1 MRLVQIMDKIELQK
15 LIDGE
20 LNRSEQ
26 QQLLC
31 QLDEQKTEWRS
42 VALALLEE
50 QEFRRAIGSQ
60 CNVNSVLKPNTSEVQ
75 LVPGSSSKHWKQ
87 WLPMALAAS
96 LLVGVGSIGGNW
108 LASRFEKSQQ
118 VISESPPTSIAVAQ
132 AEDKASPSSESSY
145 AALKPVGQLSF
156 STDGTSGTGAAPMQ
170 LPIYEAA
177 PDQINQMLQMQ
188 QLQMQALNEQ
198 LRLRGFQLE
207 WRPEMLESQLPDG
220 RAVIVP
226 VQQVNVRSLGQ

>member
-1 MRLVQIMDKIELQK
+1 MDKIELQK
-15 LIDGE
+15 LVDGE
-20 LNRSEQ
+20 LNRLEQ
-26 QQLLC
+26 RQLLC
-31 QLDEQKTEWRS
+31 QLDEQSTEWRS

-50 QEFRRAIGSQ
+50 QEFRRALGSPS
-60 CNVNSVLKPNTSEVQ
+60 NIHSALDPNTREIP
-75 LVPGSSSKHWKQ
+75 LVPASPSNHWKN

-108 LASRFEKSQQ
+108 LASRFEKSQTA
-118 VISESPPTSIAVAQ
+118 ISDSQPTSIAVA
-132 AEDKASPSSESSY
+132 EDKTKASGQSNY
-145 AALKPVGQLSF
+145 ASLKPVGQLSF
-156 STDGTSGTGAAPMQ
+156 STDVASGSNAAPMQ

-177 PDQINQMLQMQ
+177 PDQISQMLHMQ